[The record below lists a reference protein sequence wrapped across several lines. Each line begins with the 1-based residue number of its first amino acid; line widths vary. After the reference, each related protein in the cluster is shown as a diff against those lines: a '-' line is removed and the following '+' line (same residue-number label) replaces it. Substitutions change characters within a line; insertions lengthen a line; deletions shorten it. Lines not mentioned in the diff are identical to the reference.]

1 MKSKKLLV
9 GLLLLLAFVFTTG
22 TFAYWASSVA
32 GDASTVGGTVTVGTG
47 DAVTTTV
54 TVTAQSDTN
63 GNLVPVG
70 YAVSPDVDNLNLTFP
85 VQWDADQAG
94 ADGIDGTLAVTLSN
108 FAIGTLTGTAV
119 TDMFTITVSSGDGAI
134 TEGVSQN
141 VIINVQFTNEPADSA
156 TYAEVAGNNLTFDVT
171 FTVTVA

>member
-22 TFAYWASSVA
+22 TFAYWASSVT
-32 GDASTVGGTVTVGTG
+32 GNNSTASGTVTVGTG

-54 TVTAQSDTN
+54 TVTAQSDTS

-70 YAVSPDVDNLNLTFP
+70 FEGGTDINNLNLTFP

-94 ADGIDGTLAVTLSN
+94 ADGIGGTLAVTIGN
-108 FAIGTLTGTAV
+108 YAIGTLTGTAV
-119 TDMFTITVSSGDGAI
+119 TDLFTITVTSGDGAI

-141 VIINVQFTNEPADSA
+141 VIINVEFTNEPADA
-156 TYAEVAGNNLTFDVT
+156 AEYAQVAGQNLTFDVT